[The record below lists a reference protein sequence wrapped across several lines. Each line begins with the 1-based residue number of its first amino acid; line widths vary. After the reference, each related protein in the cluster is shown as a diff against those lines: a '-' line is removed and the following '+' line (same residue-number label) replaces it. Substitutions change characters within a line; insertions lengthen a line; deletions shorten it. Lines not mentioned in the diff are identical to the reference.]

1 MALPKEPRQLMINL
15 MYLVL
20 TALLALNVSNEILQ
34 AFRVI
39 NQSISQSNKAIR
51 DKNDDLY
58 KSFDENEN
66 MEGQRERV
74 KPFNDKAKE
83 VKAAAQAMFEYLDN
97 WKVRMIE
104 ESGGYDSVDGR
115 IKREDNIDASTLL
128 LVNHNGGDSIKAKII
143 ALRNSMLGAV
153 EDPTIRSALEKQL
166 PLRVDNPK
174 KSDNNPQGDWS
185 TGNFYNMPTVA
196 AVTLFSK
203 FQSDVRNSEQLIV
216 NELFREA
223 ASKRV
228 SFDAFT
234 AIAVPKTSYALAGQ
248 KIDADILLAAYNTV
262 LQPTVTANTGHVTP
276 AKEGVASWEGVASG
290 VGLQTVKGT
299 VSINMNGIPLSKPFE
314 FQYMVGSTGASM
326 QLDKMNVFYIGV
338 PNPITV
344 SAAGYSL
351 EDVSVNIP
359 GATVTPNG
367 KGHYDVTVTNPG
379 QVTAAI
385 VAKTSE
391 GVKTVGT
398 QPIRIKMIPD
408 PQAEVGGKSFGGEA
422 ANIFRAQVGVIANL
436 KNFDFDARFVVTS
449 YQISILPR
457 HGELVGP
464 YTENSPYL
472 TGEHLQNK
480 QIQQAISRARPGD
493 KIFIEE
499 VKAIGPDK
507 RQRAINSIT
516 LTLL

>member
-39 NQSISQSNKAIR
+39 NQSMLQSNRAIR
-51 DKNDDLY
+51 DKNEDLY
-58 KSFDENEN
+58 KAFNDNEN

-83 VKAAAQAMFEYLDN
+83 IKAAAEGMFEYLN
-97 WKVRMIE
+97 QWKIRMID
-104 ESGGYDSVDGR
+104 ESGGYDSADDR

-128 LVNHNGGDSIKAKII
+128 LVNRNGGDSIKSKII
-143 ALRNSMLGAV
+143 ALRQLMLSV
-153 EDPTIRSALEKQL
+153 IQDPNTRSALDKQL

-203 FQSDVRNSEQLIV
+203 FQSDVRNSEQLVV
-216 NELFREA
+216 NELFKEA
-223 ASKRV
+223 ANQQVR
-228 SFDAFT
+228 FDAFK

-248 KIDADILLAAYNTV
+248 KVDADILLAAYNTV

-276 AKEGVASWEGVASG
+276 AKEGVASWEGAASG

-299 VSINMNGIPLSKPFE
+299 VSINMNGTVISKPYE

-351 EDVSVNIP
+351 EDVSVSIP

-367 KGHYDVTVTNPG
+367 KGHYDVTVSSPG

-385 VAKTSE
+385 VAKTPD

-408 PQAEVGGKSFGGEA
+408 PQAEVGGKSFGGLA
-422 ANIFRAQVGVIANL
+422 SNIFRAQVGVIAAL

-464 YTENSPYL
+464 YTES
-472 TGEHLQNK
+472 
-480 QIQQAISRARPGD
+480 S
-493 KIFIEE
+493 
-499 VKAIGPDK
+499 
-507 RQRAINSIT
+507 
-516 LTLL
+516 